1 MIIKNKHFLFEIE
14 NLLIIILI
22 SFFISG
28 TIKLFLTSY
37 FVCYLFIIFHEL
49 AHIIFATI
57 YGKKIR
63 KMKLSLAGVCV
74 TFNNDDNINI
84 VKKIIIYIAGPMS
97 NFALALIFNKID
109 FVYEIN
115 IFLGIL
121 NLLPI
126 YPLDGYNILFV
137 LLDFLDKSFYIN
149 FIEKVFILLLLI
161 ISIIS
166 FIKYYN
172 PSLLIFIIYIILIKY
187 AYKNQGK
194 IK

>member
-109 FVYEIN
+109 IVYEIN

-126 YPLDGYNILFV
+126 YLLPGYNILF
-137 LLDFLDKSFYIN
+137 
-149 FIEKVFILLLLI
+149 
-161 ISIIS
+161 
-166 FIKYYN
+166 
-172 PSLLIFIIYIILIKY
+172 
-187 AYKNQGK
+187 
-194 IK
+194 